1 MGVPTEHTSQTIG
14 ALFAAA
20 VAIDPARPLLTYY
33 DDASGERTE
42 LSGATLDNWVAKTA
56 NLLVD
61 GYGLGPGDRAA
72 VLLPPHWQ
80 SAAVLLGCWSAG
92 LAVVGDSGPDVV
104 SAAVDVAFA
113 AVDVVFAA
121 VDRAGEAPAAGDR
134 LALGL
139 APMALPLR
147 SVPDGFADYVI
158 TVRAHGDRYIGAP
171 VPPTTPALDSAT
183 QSELCGL
190 AVSRAAALGL
200 GSGDRVL
207 IDAAAHPDPVDW
219 LLAPLAAGATIVLCV
234 HLDPAAVES
243 RRASERITRDLP
255 PISA

>member
-1 MGVPTEHTSQTIG
+1 MGAPTEYTSQTIG

-92 LAVVGDSGPDVV
+92 LTVVVDSGPDVV
-104 SAAVDVAFA
+104 FAAVDVAFA
-113 AVDVVFAA
+113 AVE
-121 VDRAGEAPAAGDR
+121 RAGEAPAAGDR

-158 TVRAHGDRYIGAP
+158 TVRAHGDRYFGAP
-171 VPPTTPALDSAT
+171 VPPATPALDSAT
-183 QSELCGL
+183 QSELCSR
-190 AVSRAAALGL
+190 AFDRAAALGL

-234 HLDPAAVES
+234 HLDPAAVPS
-243 RRASERITRDLP
+243 RRASERITHDLP
-255 PISA
+255 PIAA